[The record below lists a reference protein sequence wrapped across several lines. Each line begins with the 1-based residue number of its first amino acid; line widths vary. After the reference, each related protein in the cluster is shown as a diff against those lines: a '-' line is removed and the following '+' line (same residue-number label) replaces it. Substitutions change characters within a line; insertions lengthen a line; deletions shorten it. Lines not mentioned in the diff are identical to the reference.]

1 MELFHRNH
9 THRNAH
15 QGNSAKYLSLPLII
29 WLVVFVIA
37 PLLLVVYYGFTVK
50 EPDGTMSFS
59 LANFARFADPLYLK
73 VVVRSLKI
81 AFISTLACLLIGYP
95 VAYIM
100 SRSSSKM
107 RNIIIMLILMPM
119 WMNFMLRTYA
129 WLTLLEKNGI
139 INSIIAS
146 FGFEKLHFLTS
157 EGAVI
162 LGTVYNF
169 LPFMIM
175 SIYMVLIKLDN
186 SLLEAAYDLG
196 ATPFQRF
203 TKIIIPFSI
212 PGVLSGISMVF
223 VPSVTTF
230 AISQYL
236 SSGKIQLIGDTIE
249 KQFGAANDWN
259 FGAAISLVVM
269 IIVML
274 SMFAINKVDSTE
286 DLGERRMIM

>member
-1 MELFHRNH
+1 MERPKRLKLPQS
-9 THRNAH
+9 T
-15 QGNSAKYLSLPLII
+15 GAKVKFLAAPLII
-29 WLVVFVIA
+29 WLAVFVIV
-37 PLLLVVYYGFTVK
+37 PLLLVVYYGFTVQND
-50 EPDGTMSFS
+50 DGTISVS

-73 VVVRSLKI
+73 VVLRSLKI
-81 AFISTLACLLIGYP
+81 ALISTLACLIIGYP

-100 SRSSSKM
+100 SRSSSRM
-107 RNIIIMLILMPM
+107 RTVIIMLILMPM

-139 INSIIAS
+139 VNSILVKL
-146 FGFEKLHFLTS
+146 GFEKVNFLSS
-157 EGAVI
+157 EGAVV

-175 SIYMVLIKLDN
+175 SIYMVLLKLDP
-186 SLLEAAYDLG
+186 SILEAAYDLG
-196 ATPFQRF
+196 ATPVQRF
-203 TKIIIPFSI
+203 FRIIVPFSV

-236 SSGKIQLIGDTIE
+236 SSGKVQLIGDTIE
-249 KQFGAANDWN
+249 KQFGAANNWN
-259 FGAAISLVVM
+259 FGAAISLVIM

-274 SMFAINKVDSTE
+274 SMAAVNKMDDE
-286 DLGERRMIM
+286 DIGERRMIM

>member
-1 MELFHRNH
+1 MERFGRK
-9 THRNAH
+9 TV
-15 QGNSAKYLSLPLII
+15 GNVQQNSRAKYLALPLII
-29 WLVVFVIA
+29 WLIVFVIV
-37 PLLLVVYYGFTVK
+37 PLLLVAYYGFTEK
-50 EPDGTMSFS
+50 LPNGSLEFS
-59 LANFARFADPLYLK
+59 LANFKRFADPLYLK
-73 VVVRSLKI
+73 IVLRSLKI
-81 AFISTLACLLIGYP
+81 ALISTLICLVVGYP

-107 RNIIIMLILMPM
+107 RSLIIMLILMPM

-139 INSIIAS
+139 INKLLSMM
-146 FGFEKLHFLTS
+146 GFENVMFLNS
-157 EGAVI
+157 EAAVV

-175 SIYMVLIKLDN
+175 PIYMVMIKMDN
-186 SLLEAAYDLG
+186 SILEAVYDLG

-203 TKIIIPFSI
+203 VRIIIPFSI

-236 SSGKIQLIGDTIE
+236 SGGKVRLIGDTIAD
-249 KQFGAANDWN
+249 QFGQSYDWN
-259 FGAAISLVVM
+259 FGAAISLAVM
-269 IIVML
+269 IIVLL
-274 SMFAINKVDSTE
+274 SMGIINKVDSSG
-286 DLGERRMIM
+286 DIGERRMIM